1 MVKNPLSRPVSE
13 TVPEATPLALLE
25 FQSPTAAVIATPMP
39 AMGRGINWFA
49 STMVLS
55 IVAAAG
61 FIPVDMLVSAPGDLV
76 AAAPDMIVQ
85 AFSAN
90 DVTSIVRSI
99 AVRPGQLVRKGQDLA
114 RLDPTYARADLT
126 ALTAH
131 EQSYAAQ
138 VAQLQAQEDGKP
150 YRPDP
155 ANPASA
161 LQLQTYRQQIGQY
174 NFTMQGY
181 DAKINELRTEIGG
194 FNAQAAYYQQRL
206 GVASEIESMRHELQ
220 DLHVGSKL
228 NTLSATDDR
237 VNMQAELASAISSA
251 AANERELASQQ
262 AQRDGFDAQWKAQ
275 ISQQLAQAINN
286 LEQAQQALAKAQLNE
301 REVELTAPRD
311 AIVQSIAPISVGSV
325 LQAGA
330 TLMTLTPTDARLSVE
345 ADVSGTDS
353 GFVRVGNQVTIKFET
368 LPFLRYGTAKG
379 TVRSISPESFNPL
392 DTQAPLASGTP
403 LPGAP
408 QALYYRV
415 QISLDQVQLHDPPP
429 GFRLVPGM
437 PLEAD
442 VKVGTRTVL
451 GYFLQRIMP
460 VISGSM
466 HEPG

>member
-1 MVKNPLSRPVSE
+1 MSKNPSSRQVSKTAPE
-13 TVPEATPLALLE
+13 VPPLALLE
-25 FQSPTAAVIATPMP
+25 FQSPTASVLATPMP
-39 AMGRGINWFA
+39 AMGRGINWLVSA
-49 STMVLS
+49 TVLS
-55 IVAAAG
+55 IVAAAA
-61 FIPVDMLVSAPGDLV
+61 FVPVDMLVSAPGDLV
-76 AAAPDMIVQ
+76 AAAPDTIVQ

-99 AVRPGQLVRKGQDLA
+99 AVQPGQLVRKGQELA

-126 ALTAH
+126 ALTAQ

-150 YRPDP
+150 YTLDP

-161 LQLQTYRQQIGQY
+161 LQLQTYRQQMGQY
-174 NFTMQGY
+174 NFTIQGY
-181 DAKINELRTEIGG
+181 DAKISELRTDIAG
-194 FNAQAAYYQQRL
+194 FDAQAAYYRQRL
-206 GVASEIESMRHELQ
+206 SIASNIETMRHELQ
-220 DLHVGSKL
+220 NLQVGSKL
-228 NTLSATDDR
+228 DTLSATDGR
-237 VNMQAELASAISSA
+237 VNMQAELASAVSSSVSD
-251 AANERELASQQ
+251 ERELASQQ
-262 AQRDGFDAQWKAQ
+262 AQRDGFDAQWKTQ
-275 ISQQLAQAINN
+275 ISQQLAQAINS
-286 LEQAQQALAKAQLNE
+286 LEQARQALAKAQLND
-301 REVELTAPRD
+301 RAVDLTAPRD

-345 ADVSGTDS
+345 ADVSGEDS
-353 GFVRVGNQVTIKFET
+353 GFVRVGDRVTIKFNT
-368 LPFLRYGTAKG
+368 LPFLRYGTAEG
-379 TVRSISPESFNPL
+379 IVRSISPESFNPL
-392 DTQAPLASGTP
+392 NTQAPLATGTP

-408 QALYYRV
+408 QTLYYRV
-415 QISLDQVQLHDPPP
+415 QISLDRVHLHNPPQ

-451 GYFLQRIMP
+451 SYFLQRIMP